1 MIQEVIIV
9 EGRDDTRRLRE
20 VFGAVDTIET
30 RGSAVPPAILQEI
43 KAVAEKRPLIVL
55 TDPDFNGEQ
64 IRKKVLAVAPNAKQA
79 FLPRSQ
85 ARPQGKGSLG
95 VEHASAADLRACL
108 AHVLTTDQTFVSQ
121 LSRRDLVAAGLIAGP
136 AAKQRRERLG
146 DLLHIGYANGKQLLP
161 RLQMLQVSAADFQ
174 QALRRLEDNDD

>member
-55 TDPDFNGEQ
+55 TDPEIG
-64 IRKKVLAVAPNAKQA
+64 R
-79 FLPRSQ
+79 
-85 ARPQGKGSLG
+85 
-95 VEHASAADLRACL
+95 
-108 AHVLTTDQTFVSQ
+108 AHV
-121 LSRRDLVAAGLIAGP
+121 
-136 AAKQRRERLG
+136 
-146 DLLHIGYANGKQLLP
+146 
-161 RLQMLQVSAADFQ
+161 
-174 QALRRLEDNDD
+174 

>member
-1 MIQEVIIV
+1 MIQEVIVV

-30 RGSAVPPAILQEI
+30 RGSAVPDQILKEIQAIAQ
-43 KAVAEKRPLIVL
+43 KRPLIIL

-64 IRKKVLAVAPNAKQA
+64 IRQKVLAVVPTAKQA

-85 ARPQGKGSLG
+85 ARPNGKGSLG

-108 AHVLTTDQTFVSQ
+108 QHVLTTSTTYQSALTH
-121 LSRRDLVAAGLIAGP
+121 LDLVQAGLVAGP
-136 AAKQRRERLG
+136 NAKKRRERLG
-146 DLLHIGYANGKQLLP
+146 DLLHIGYTNGKQLLP
-161 RLQMLQVSAADFQ
+161 RLQMLQISGAEFK
-174 QALRRLEDNDD
+174 QALRRLEEDK